1 MGTIALI
8 MRAMAPALADVLFGK
23 GRGAILALLYGHP
36 DQSFYYRQITRQL
49 DGVSDGALQ
58 RELNTLSRL
67 GLIDRSTV
75 GKQVFYRVNRNH
87 PVFPEL
93 RALVAKTVG
102 AIEVLRSAL
111 TSLANRISLA
121 FIYGSMARQE
131 ERAESDID
139 LLIVGK
145 VTPEDVIARL
155 GDVESSLGRAV
166 NPTVYSVAEFKTK
179 LGSGNHFL
187 NSVVRGKKV
196 FLIGD
201 EDELGKVGGIQL
213 AQSRTNQS

>member
-1 MGTIALI
+1 
-8 MRAMAPALADVLFGK
+8 MRAKAHALADVLFGK
-23 GRGAILALLYGHP
+23 ARGAILALLYGHP

-58 RELNTLSRL
+58 RELDTLSRL

-75 GKQVFYRVNRNH
+75 GRQVFYRVNRNH

-102 AIEVLRSAL
+102 AIQVLRSAL
-111 TSLANRISLA
+111 TSLANGISLA

-155 GDVESSLGRAV
+155 ADVESSLGRAV

>member
-1 MGTIALI
+1 MATI
-8 MRAMAPALADVLFGK
+8 RSSRNCAPWLRRPWA
-23 GRGAILALLYGHP
+23 
-36 DQSFYYRQITRQL
+36 QIQ
-49 DGVSDGALQ
+49 
-58 RELNTLSRL
+58 
-67 GLIDRSTV
+67 
-75 GKQVFYRVNRNH
+75 
-87 PVFPEL
+87 
-93 RALVAKTVG
+93 
-102 AIEVLRSAL
+102 VLRSAL
-111 TSLANRISLA
+111 ASLANRISLA

-155 GDVESSLGRAV
+155 GEVESSLGRAV
-166 NPTVYSVAEFKTK
+166 NPTLYSVAEFKTK

-187 NSVVRGKKV
+187 NSVVRGEKV

-201 EDELGKVGGIQL
+201 QDELGKVSGIQL